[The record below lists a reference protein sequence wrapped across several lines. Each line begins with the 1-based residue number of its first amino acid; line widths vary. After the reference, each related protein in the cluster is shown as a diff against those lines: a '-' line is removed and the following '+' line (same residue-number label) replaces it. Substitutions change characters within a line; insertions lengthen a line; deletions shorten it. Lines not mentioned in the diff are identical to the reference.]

1 MLAAALLLAT
11 WPRLTLGSDAEIL
24 RPRVPAHLIEE
35 ARQLTNPFEATAEN
49 LDKGKAIFQGKA
61 FCATCH
67 GRDGRGLGDIADL
80 RGKLPRNFTDH
91 IWQAARSDGELFWI
105 LKNGSPGTDMAS
117 FVPLVLTEDEAW
129 QVLLYVRSFG
139 RQ

>member
-1 MLAAALLLAT
+1 MLAAALLLAA

-61 FCATCH
+61 FCA
-67 GRDGRGLGDIADL
+67 
-80 RGKLPRNFTDH
+80 F
-91 IWQAARSDGELFWI
+91 
-105 LKNGSPGTDMAS
+105 
-117 FVPLVLTEDEAW
+117 
-129 QVLLYVRSFG
+129 
-139 RQ
+139 